1 MNGREG
7 GLSRLLQTGINLL
20 WIEQAAVI
28 AQLECMGK
36 KAALRIEQF
45 EGFTSFGIVKTLLD
59 ERDWITS
66 PARQGLLT
74 ECGHDLISQKL
85 VGW

>member
-7 GLSRLLQTGINLL
+7 GLSRLLRTGINLL

-36 KAALRIEQF
+36 KAALCIEQF
-45 EGFTSFGIVKTLLD
+45 EGFTGFGIAKTLLD
-59 ERDWITS
+59 ERDWIAS
-66 PARQGLLT
+66 PAHQSLLT
-74 ECGHDLISQKL
+74 ECGHDLTSHK
-85 VGW
+85 

>member
-7 GLSRLLQTGINLL
+7 GFTRLLRTGINLL
-20 WIEQAAVI
+20 GIEQAAVT

-36 KAALRIEQF
+36 KAALCIEQF
-45 EGFTSFGIVKTLLD
+45 EGFTGFGIAKTLLD
-59 ERDWITS
+59 ERDWIVS

-74 ECGHDLISQKL
+74 ECGHDSTSQK
-85 VGW
+85 